1 MKRIIL
7 FFLVLFPLLAV
18 AQTQSYKRGYG
29 VDQSKFTNQAI
40 ANLAPGAGW
49 YYDWSHS
56 TYLDFE
62 GANVDF
68 VPMTWNGGYNASQL
82 RQFLSEHPNVKY
94 LLAFN
99 EPNFRDQANMTPSQ
113 AAAAW
118 PALQAIADEY
128 TRSSLLRRTGAAGAL
143 KRVAR
148 PTTRPMIGCA
158 TSLLPVPNAALII

>member
-1 MKRIIL
+1 MKRISLIL
-7 FFLVLFPLLAV
+7 LIALPLLV
-18 AQTQSYKRGYG
+18 SAQTQSYKRGYG

-82 RQFLSEHPNVKY
+82 RQFLSKHPNVK
-94 LLAFN
+94 
-99 EPNFRDQANMTPSQ
+99 
-113 AAAAW
+113 
-118 PALQAIADEY
+118 
-128 TRSSLLRRTGAAGAL
+128 
-143 KRVAR
+143 
-148 PTTRPMIGCA
+148 
-158 TSLLPVPNAALII
+158 

>member
-7 FFLVLFPLLAV
+7 FFLVLFPLLAE

-99 EPNFRDQANMTPSQ
+99 EPNLTDQARMTPAE
-113 AAAAW
+113 AAAIWTPVVELAKELNLKLVS
-118 PALQAIADEY
+118 PAMNYGTLSGYSDPI
-128 TRSSLLRRTGAAGAL
+128 
-143 KRVAR
+143 K
-148 PTTRPMIGCA
+148 
-158 TSLLPVPNAALII
+158 